1 MKNWYYL
8 TTYGLCSLNC
18 SGVYVVHYHTKNSGG
33 KMNSRFNIITAV
45 TYRIE
50 CILKTVF
57 EFMLSQMTK
66 PKSNLCNIFDYI
78 IDLNRIMAIKI
89 RIRRRPYEF

>member
-1 MKNWYYL
+1 
-8 TTYGLCSLNC
+8 
-18 SGVYVVHYHTKNSGG
+18 
-33 KMNSRFNIITAV
+33 MNSRFNIITAV
-45 TYRIE
+45 TYRID

-89 RIRRRPYEF
+89 RIRRRPYGF